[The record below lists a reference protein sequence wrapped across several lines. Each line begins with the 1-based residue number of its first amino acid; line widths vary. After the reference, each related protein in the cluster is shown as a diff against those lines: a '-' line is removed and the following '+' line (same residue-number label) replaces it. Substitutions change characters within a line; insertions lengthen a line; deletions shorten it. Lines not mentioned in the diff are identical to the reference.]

1 MADEIKE
8 GTEVK
13 QTEEAPKKKI
23 NWKAKRLPIVIAAV
37 VVVAVLGVAGW
48 AWRSTPEYCDSMCHN
63 TMGKYY
69 DSFVNDTES
78 LAYAHSGVVEGQCLG
93 CHEQTLS
100 QMGGQ
105 ISAQLS
111 GSYGDPL
118 DKVTYSNSFCLQ
130 SGCHAG
136 GGIMPGASESSTA
149 DLSFDPH
156 SDYHGVQQCNS
167 CHRMHDQSV
176 FTCATCHQ
184 VGAWEGE
191 GGVPEGWT
199 VQELGDDGKTGAVPD
214 GWTTPDFFE
223 AASTQG

>member
-1 MADEIKE
+1 MADEKKE
-8 GTEVK
+8 STGTP
-13 QTEEAPKKKI
+13 EAAPKKI

-48 AWRSTPEYCDSMCHN
+48 AWRATPEYCNSMCHS

-69 DSFVNDTES
+69 DSFVNDVDS
-78 LAYAHSGVVEGQCLG
+78 LAYAHKGVVEGQCLG

-105 ISAQLS
+105 IASQLS
-111 GSYGDPL
+111 GGYETPL
-118 DKVTYSNSFCLQ
+118 AKTTYSNDFCLQ
-130 SGCHAG
+130 SGCHSGAG
-136 GGIMPGASESSTA
+136 VMPGATESSTA

-156 SDYHGVQQCNS
+156 STYHGVQQCNT

-191 GGVPEGWT
+191 GGVPEGWH
-199 VQELGDDGKTGAVPD
+199 VQDLGYGKEGAVPD
-214 GWTTPDFFE
+214 GWTTPDLFE
-223 AASTQG
+223 AATTQN

>member
-1 MADEIKE
+1 MADEKKE
-8 GTEVK
+8 TTAATEA
-13 QTEEAPKKKI
+13 APKKK

-37 VVVAVLGVAGW
+37 VVVTVLGVAGW
-48 AWRSTPEYCDSMCHN
+48 AWRATPEYCDSMCHS

-69 DSFVNDTES
+69 NSYMNDTES
-78 LAYAHSGVVEGQCLG
+78 LAYAHKGVVEGDCLG

-100 QMGGQ
+100 QMGSQ

-111 GSYGDPL
+111 GSHETPL
-118 DKVTYSNSFCLQ
+118 AKETYSNEFCLQ

-136 GGIMPGASESSTA
+136 AGVMPGASESSTA

-167 CHRMHDQSV
+167 CHRFHDQSV

-199 VQELGDDGKTGAVPD
+199 VQDLGYGKEGAVPD
-214 GWTTPDFFE
+214 GWTTPDLFE
-223 AASTQG
+223 AASE

>member
-1 MADEIKE
+1 MADEKKE
-8 GTEVK
+8 TTAATEA
-13 QTEEAPKKKI
+13 APKKK

-37 VVVAVLGVAGW
+37 VVVTVLGVAGW
-48 AWRSTPEYCDSMCHN
+48 AWRATPEYCDSMCHS

-69 DSFVNDTES
+69 DSYMNDTES
-78 LAYAHSGVVEGQCLG
+78 LAYAHKGVVEGDCLG

-100 QMGGQ
+100 QMGSQ

-111 GSYGDPL
+111 GSHETPL
-118 DKVTYSNSFCLQ
+118 AKESYSNEFCLQ

-136 GGIMPGASESSTA
+136 AGVMPGASESSTA

-167 CHRMHDQSV
+167 CHRFHDQSV

-199 VQELGDDGKTGAVPD
+199 VQDLGYGKDGAVPD
-214 GWTTPDFFE
+214 GWTTPDLFE
-223 AASTQG
+223 AASE